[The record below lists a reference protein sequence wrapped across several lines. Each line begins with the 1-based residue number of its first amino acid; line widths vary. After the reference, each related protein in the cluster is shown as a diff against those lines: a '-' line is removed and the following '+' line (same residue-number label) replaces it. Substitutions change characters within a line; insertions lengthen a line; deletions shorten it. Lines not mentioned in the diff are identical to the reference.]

1 MPWVRIDENAMEHPK
16 IAGLSDAAFRLW
28 VTGLAY
34 CQKFLTDGY
43 ISDVALRGLRAY
55 SLKRK
60 AEIVRAGLW
69 HECDAGVTVHDFP
82 DWNDSRERVLAA
94 RRHARERMQRL
105 REGSREQQPNTKRTN
120 AEVPSGY
127 VRRVGSSEGGVGETS
142 AKVAHDGPRLR
153 VWKWQHEDLSK
164 RLGAKADTFDLL
176 GWYSRLESELGR
188 TGESFADPWRWLQQR
203 LYRDADL
210 PLPNLMGRERRV
222 DGERRVDD
230 ADETQKI
237 LAERERW
244 RREAASA

>member
-82 DWNDSRERVLAA
+82 
-94 RRHARERMQRL
+94 
-105 REGSREQQPNTKRTN
+105 
-120 AEVPSGY
+120 
-127 VRRVGSSEGGVGETS
+127 
-142 AKVAHDGPRLR
+142 
-153 VWKWQHEDLSK
+153 
-164 RLGAKADTFDLL
+164 
-176 GWYSRLESELGR
+176 
-188 TGESFADPWRWLQQR
+188 TG
-203 LYRDADL
+203 
-210 PLPNLMGRERRV
+210 
-222 DGERRVDD
+222 
-230 ADETQKI
+230 TT
-237 LAERERW
+237 
-244 RREAASA
+244 AASASWPLGGTRESGCRDCARVRANNNRTQSERTQKYPVGTYVVWDLPKGVWGKHLRRSRTMGRACASGNGSTRI